1 MFKTLKK
8 LIPERSPLR
17 LFWHH
22 TRAFVAALRYGF
34 PARHLT
40 IIGVTGTDGKTTTVA
55 MTAHILRKAG
65 KSVGAAST
73 AFLDL
78 PGDHRENASHLTSL
92 SPFTLQRFLCEL
104 VQRGCTH
111 AVIEASSHG
120 LVQGRLNFLF
130 PRVSVI
136 TNTAPEHLDYHGTLE
151 QYRKDKGI
159 LFRMLRKNGTKV
171 LNASDG
177 SFSILSAIPARHT
190 VTYGGPESD
199 DLSLTDRHAD
209 AEGVHASLHTALG
222 GEMMLRLP
230 VPGLFNLDNALAA
243 IAAADALGIPLETSV
258 SALSNFS
265 GVPGRLERID
275 EGQAF
280 SVFVDFAV
288 TPQAYEKTLETL
300 REMVGERGRVLVLA
314 SSCGNRMK
322 EKRPEIGRVVSA
334 LADIVV
340 VTEDE
345 TYGEDPLSVIDEVWA
360 GIDQGKTEA
369 HKIPD
374 RREAIVYLLTHARPG
389 DAIAVC
395 GMGPFTTMT
404 TLQGRIPWD
413 EREIVREELRRM
425 RG

>member
-1 MFKTLKK
+1 M
-8 LIPERSPLR
+8 R
-17 LFWHH
+17 LLWHH
-22 TRAFVAALRYGF
+22 TKAFLAALRYGF

-55 MTAHILRKAG
+55 MTAHILRTAG
-65 KSVGAAST
+65 KSIGAAST

-92 SPFTLQRFLCEL
+92 SPFTLQRFLREL
-104 VQRGCTH
+104 IQKGCTH

-130 PRVSVI
+130 PTVSVI

-159 LFRMLRKNGTKV
+159 LFQMLRKNGTKV

-190 VTYGGPESD
+190 VTYGSPES
-199 DLSLTDRHAD
+199 DLSLTDCHAN
-209 AEGVHASLHTALG
+209 AEGVHARLCTALG
-222 GEMMLRLP
+222 GEMTLRLP

-243 IAAADALGIPLETSV
+243 IAAADALGIPLETAV
-258 SALSNFS
+258 SALTSFS
-265 GVPGRLERID
+265 GVPGRLERIV
-275 EGQAF
+275 EGQPF
-280 SVFVDFAV
+280 PVFVDFAV

-300 REMVGERGRVLVLA
+300 CEMVGEQGRVLVLA

-334 LADIVV
+334 LADVVV

-374 RREAIVYLLTHARPG
+374 RREAIVYLLKNARPG

-404 TLQGRIPWD
+404 TLKGRVRWD
-413 EREIVREELRRM
+413 ERQIVREELRRM